1 MTSSRLIPLAC
12 LYLAL
17 AALGQALQWQEH
29 GSHRLAKLTIKPSDR
44 DGFLLT
50 SPEKTGVQFANKLSR
65 LLVAK
70 NRNLANGSGVAIGDI
85 DGDGLADVYFC
96 GLQTDNKLYRNL
108 GGWKFE
114 DISNT
119 SGVTCPRQYSTGAL
133 IEDVDGDGDNDLL
146 VTGLAKGTRLFL
158 NNGSGQFTE
167 KTNSGLFPKLGATS
181 MAMADIDQDGDLDL
195 YVTNYRTTNHK
206 DRPPGVNV
214 SVTQEGDRIIVTPSN
229 RFTYLKSNRPG
240 GVNIVE
246 LGEPDFLYKNNGEG
260 VFKPVNWTSGDF
272 LDAQGN
278 RLTKPP
284 LDWGLSVAMRDF
296 NNDQLPDIYVCNDY
310 FYSVDKFWLNQG
322 DGTFKLAD
330 HHVVRNFSMSSMS
343 VDCADINLD
352 GYHDFFVADML
363 SRRMSFRHTQRA
375 NVLSPD
381 IHIPVSETTYQPEF
395 ARNTLQ
401 LGRGDGTFVEIA
413 QFAGLDASEW
423 TWSSRFLDVDLDGY
437 QDLIVTTGNEADVL
451 DADMLRVVAQSP
463 KTRDDHVRNMMNFP
477 RLKTPNLIFHNDGSL
492 AFSERGEDLGFDHV
506 GISHGMA
513 AGDLDND
520 GDLDLAI
527 NNLNEPAS
535 LYENLATAHR
545 VAVRLKGLK
554 DNTHAVGAEV
564 IFENHM
570 GQHSRQIISGG
581 RYLSGDQ
588 PQVVFG
594 IPNEDTTVAVRIR
607 WPNDRTSNVEN
618 IPVNSLIEVS
628 QSHSTTT
635 EKPTEHNKIV
645 PLFKEA
651 RLPDAFAHREN
662 SFNDY
667 DARPLLASRES
678 TLGPGLSAVDLDGD
692 FIDEILM
699 GTGKGSIPKGIMRS
713 PNKPDTFE
721 LIHWGGSSKAIR
733 DILSLGVAPKL
744 KGKRMLLA
752 TQSNLEDGL
761 TIGSSVSQIQDSAWS
776 KIDEAGV
783 FGAGPVALADV
794 DSDGDVDLFVGG
806 MANHSD
812 SYLNIS
818 SYLFLNSGDDFELT
832 DTGRALNHIGSVTG
846 AVFTDVDNDRDPD
859 LLLARR
865 WNSPLLLINDQGNFT
880 DRTEEWGLSELKG
893 LWHGVSTGDFNND
906 GRMDFIMTNLGKN
919 NKYTR
924 YLDQEIWLH
933 LGDFNGDGISEG
945 VESIVDPFLQKRVPM
960 RDLDTLSKVMP
971 WVHDMFPSYHA
982 FGQAPI
988 ETLLGPVETPP
999 VILKL
1004 NTLDTSIFLN
1014 LGNRFARKNLPS
1026 ECQFT
1031 PAMGCSV
1038 SDFDGDG
1045 NEDIYLAQNFFDVE
1059 RETSRHDAGLGQVL
1073 LGNGNGEFR
1082 ALTRLQS
1089 GVAALG
1095 QARACVVSDFNGDGR
1110 VDIATTQNNDRTL
1123 VYLNQG
1129 GQFGLRVFLVGTQ
1142 KNPTAV
1148 GATLTLISEGNS
1160 GPKRE
1165 IRLGSGYLSQDG
1177 LGQVF
1182 TTADK
1187 ESVLRVQ
1194 WPSGDSA
1201 EYKLPDTAKTI
1212 TISEKGGIH
1221 VVQ

>member
-1 MTSSRLIPLAC
+1 MAVCATAGRS
-12 LYLAL
+12 
-17 AALGQALQWQEH
+17 LGQAADWQKGE
-29 GSHRLAKLTIKPSDR
+29 
-44 DGFLLT
+44 GFLFKELT
-50 SPEKTGVQFANKLSR
+50 LSKEGRPGFTSLSTNLTGIHFINRLSKDR
-65 LLVAK
+65 YTTNQIYL
-70 NRNLANGSGVAIGDI
+70 NGSGVVAGDY
-85 DGDGLADVYFC
+85 DGDGLCDLFFC
-96 GLQTDNKLYRNL
+96 GLDSENKLYRNL
-108 GGWKFE
+108 GNWKFE
-114 DISNT
+114 DVSAKARVRGRGIA
-119 SGVTCPRQYSTGAL
+119 STGAVFA
-133 IEDVDGDGDNDLL
+133 DV
-146 VTGLAKGTRLFL
+146 
-158 NNGSGQFTE
+158 NGNGR
-167 KTNSGLFPKLGATS
+167 
-181 MAMADIDQDGDLDL
+181 LDL
-195 YVTNYRTTNHK
+195 IINSVGQGTWVLLNAGK
-206 DRPPGVNV
+206 DG
-214 SVTQEGDRIIVTPSN
+214 
-229 RFTYLKSNRPG
+229 
-240 GVNIVE
+240 
-246 LGEPDFLYKNNGEG
+246 
-260 VFKPVNWTSGDF
+260 
-272 LDAQGN
+272 
-278 RLTKPP
+278 
-284 LDWGLSVAMRDF
+284 
-296 NNDQLPDIYVCNDY
+296 
-310 FYSVDKFWLNQG
+310 
-322 DGTFKLAD
+322 
-330 HHVVRNFSMSSMS
+330 
-343 VDCADINLD
+343 
-352 GYHDFFVADML
+352 
-363 SRRMSFRHTQRA
+363 FR
-375 NVLSPD
+375 
-381 IHIPVSETTYQPEF
+381 
-395 ARNTLQ
+395 
-401 LGRGDGTFVEIA
+401 
-413 QFAGLDASEW
+413 
-423 TWSSRFLDVDLDGY
+423 
-437 QDLIVTTGNEADVL
+437 
-451 DADMLRVVAQSP
+451 
-463 KTRDDHVRNMMNFP
+463 
-477 RLKTPNLIFHNDGSL
+477 
-492 AFSERGEDLGFDHV
+492 
-506 GISHGMA
+506 
-513 AGDLDND
+513 
-520 GDLDLAI
+520 
-527 NNLNEPAS
+527 
-535 LYENLATAHR
+535 
-545 VAVRLKGLK
+545 
-554 DNTHAVGAEV
+554 
-564 IFENHM
+564 
-570 GQHSRQIISGG
+570 
-581 RYLSGDQ
+581 
-588 PQVVFG
+588 
-594 IPNEDTTVAVRIR
+594 
-607 WPNDRTSNVEN
+607 
-618 IPVNSLIEVS
+618 
-628 QSHSTTT
+628 
-635 EKPTEHNKIV
+635 
-645 PLFKEA
+645 
-651 RLPDAFAHREN
+651 
-662 SFNDY
+662 
-667 DARPLLASRES
+667 
-678 TLGPGLSAVDLDGD
+678 
-692 FIDEILM
+692 
-699 GTGKGSIPKGIMRS
+699 
-713 PNKPDTFE
+713 
-721 LIHWGGSSKAIR
+721 AIR
-733 DILSLGVAPKL
+733 PINPR
-744 KGKRMLLA
+744 KGGM
-752 TQSNLEDGL
+752 SM
-761 TIGSSVSQIQDSAWS
+761 
-776 KIDEAGV
+776 
-783 FGAGPVALADV
+783 ALADV

>member
-1 MTSSRLIPLAC
+1 MAVCATAGRS
-12 LYLAL
+12 
-17 AALGQALQWQEH
+17 LGQAADWQKGE
-29 GSHRLAKLTIKPSDR
+29 
-44 DGFLLT
+44 GFLFKELT
-50 SPEKTGVQFANKLSR
+50 LSKEGRPGFTSLSTNLTGIHFI
-65 LLVAK
+65 
-70 NRNLANGSGVAIGDI
+70 NRISKDRYTTNQIYLNGSGVAAGDY
-85 DGDGLADVYFC
+85 DGDGLCDLFFC
-96 GLQTDNKLYRNL
+96 GLDSENKLYRNL
-108 GGWKFE
+108 GNWKFE
-114 DISNT
+114 DVSAKARVRGRGIA
-119 SGVTCPRQYSTGAL
+119 STGAVFA
-133 IEDVDGDGDNDLL
+133 DV
-146 VTGLAKGTRLFL
+146 
-158 NNGSGQFTE
+158 NGNGR
-167 KTNSGLFPKLGATS
+167 
-181 MAMADIDQDGDLDL
+181 LDL
-195 YVTNYRTTNHK
+195 IINSVGQGTWVLLNAGK
-206 DRPPGVNV
+206 DG
-214 SVTQEGDRIIVTPSN
+214 
-229 RFTYLKSNRPG
+229 
-240 GVNIVE
+240 
-246 LGEPDFLYKNNGEG
+246 
-260 VFKPVNWTSGDF
+260 
-272 LDAQGN
+272 
-278 RLTKPP
+278 
-284 LDWGLSVAMRDF
+284 
-296 NNDQLPDIYVCNDY
+296 
-310 FYSVDKFWLNQG
+310 
-322 DGTFKLAD
+322 
-330 HHVVRNFSMSSMS
+330 
-343 VDCADINLD
+343 
-352 GYHDFFVADML
+352 
-363 SRRMSFRHTQRA
+363 FR
-375 NVLSPD
+375 
-381 IHIPVSETTYQPEF
+381 
-395 ARNTLQ
+395 
-401 LGRGDGTFVEIA
+401 
-413 QFAGLDASEW
+413 
-423 TWSSRFLDVDLDGY
+423 
-437 QDLIVTTGNEADVL
+437 
-451 DADMLRVVAQSP
+451 
-463 KTRDDHVRNMMNFP
+463 
-477 RLKTPNLIFHNDGSL
+477 
-492 AFSERGEDLGFDHV
+492 
-506 GISHGMA
+506 
-513 AGDLDND
+513 
-520 GDLDLAI
+520 
-527 NNLNEPAS
+527 
-535 LYENLATAHR
+535 
-545 VAVRLKGLK
+545 
-554 DNTHAVGAEV
+554 
-564 IFENHM
+564 
-570 GQHSRQIISGG
+570 
-581 RYLSGDQ
+581 
-588 PQVVFG
+588 
-594 IPNEDTTVAVRIR
+594 
-607 WPNDRTSNVEN
+607 
-618 IPVNSLIEVS
+618 
-628 QSHSTTT
+628 
-635 EKPTEHNKIV
+635 
-645 PLFKEA
+645 
-651 RLPDAFAHREN
+651 
-662 SFNDY
+662 
-667 DARPLLASRES
+667 
-678 TLGPGLSAVDLDGD
+678 
-692 FIDEILM
+692 
-699 GTGKGSIPKGIMRS
+699 
-713 PNKPDTFE
+713 
-721 LIHWGGSSKAIR
+721 AIR
-733 DILSLGVAPKL
+733 PINPR
-744 KGKRMLLA
+744 KGGM
-752 TQSNLEDGL
+752 SM
-761 TIGSSVSQIQDSAWS
+761 
-776 KIDEAGV
+776 
-783 FGAGPVALADV
+783 ALADV

-846 AVFTDVDNDRDPD
+846 AVFTDVDSDRDPD

-880 DRTEEWGLSELKG
+880 DQTEEWGLSELKG

>member
-1 MTSSRLIPLAC
+1 MAVCATAGRS
-12 LYLAL
+12 
-17 AALGQALQWQEH
+17 LGQAADWQKGE
-29 GSHRLAKLTIKPSDR
+29 
-44 DGFLLT
+44 GFLFKELT
-50 SPEKTGVQFANKLSR
+50 LSKEGRPGFTSLSTNLTGIHFINRLSKDR
-65 LLVAK
+65 YTTNQIYL
-70 NRNLANGSGVAIGDI
+70 NGSGVAAGDY
-85 DGDGLADVYFC
+85 DGDGLCDLFFC
-96 GLQTDNKLYRNL
+96 GLDSENKLYRNL
-108 GGWKFE
+108 GNWKFE
-114 DISNT
+114 DVSAKARVRGRGIA
-119 SGVTCPRQYSTGAL
+119 STGAVFA
-133 IEDVDGDGDNDLL
+133 DV
-146 VTGLAKGTRLFL
+146 
-158 NNGSGQFTE
+158 NGNGR
-167 KTNSGLFPKLGATS
+167 
-181 MAMADIDQDGDLDL
+181 LDL
-195 YVTNYRTTNHK
+195 IINSVGQGTWVLLNAGK
-206 DRPPGVNV
+206 DG
-214 SVTQEGDRIIVTPSN
+214 
-229 RFTYLKSNRPG
+229 
-240 GVNIVE
+240 
-246 LGEPDFLYKNNGEG
+246 
-260 VFKPVNWTSGDF
+260 
-272 LDAQGN
+272 
-278 RLTKPP
+278 
-284 LDWGLSVAMRDF
+284 
-296 NNDQLPDIYVCNDY
+296 
-310 FYSVDKFWLNQG
+310 
-322 DGTFKLAD
+322 
-330 HHVVRNFSMSSMS
+330 
-343 VDCADINLD
+343 
-352 GYHDFFVADML
+352 
-363 SRRMSFRHTQRA
+363 FR
-375 NVLSPD
+375 
-381 IHIPVSETTYQPEF
+381 
-395 ARNTLQ
+395 
-401 LGRGDGTFVEIA
+401 
-413 QFAGLDASEW
+413 
-423 TWSSRFLDVDLDGY
+423 
-437 QDLIVTTGNEADVL
+437 
-451 DADMLRVVAQSP
+451 
-463 KTRDDHVRNMMNFP
+463 
-477 RLKTPNLIFHNDGSL
+477 
-492 AFSERGEDLGFDHV
+492 
-506 GISHGMA
+506 
-513 AGDLDND
+513 
-520 GDLDLAI
+520 
-527 NNLNEPAS
+527 
-535 LYENLATAHR
+535 
-545 VAVRLKGLK
+545 
-554 DNTHAVGAEV
+554 
-564 IFENHM
+564 
-570 GQHSRQIISGG
+570 
-581 RYLSGDQ
+581 
-588 PQVVFG
+588 
-594 IPNEDTTVAVRIR
+594 
-607 WPNDRTSNVEN
+607 
-618 IPVNSLIEVS
+618 
-628 QSHSTTT
+628 
-635 EKPTEHNKIV
+635 
-645 PLFKEA
+645 
-651 RLPDAFAHREN
+651 
-662 SFNDY
+662 
-667 DARPLLASRES
+667 
-678 TLGPGLSAVDLDGD
+678 
-692 FIDEILM
+692 
-699 GTGKGSIPKGIMRS
+699 
-713 PNKPDTFE
+713 
-721 LIHWGGSSKAIR
+721 AIR
-733 DILSLGVAPKL
+733 PINPR
-744 KGKRMLLA
+744 KGGM
-752 TQSNLEDGL
+752 SM
-761 TIGSSVSQIQDSAWS
+761 
-776 KIDEAGV
+776 
-783 FGAGPVALADV
+783 ALADV

-865 WNSPLLLINDQGNFT
+865 WNSPLLLINGQGNFT

>member
-1 MTSSRLIPLAC
+1 MAVCATAGRS
-12 LYLAL
+12 
-17 AALGQALQWQEH
+17 LGQAADWQKGE
-29 GSHRLAKLTIKPSDR
+29 
-44 DGFLLT
+44 GFLFKELT
-50 SPEKTGVQFANKLSR
+50 LSKEGRPGFTSLSTNLTGIHFINRLSKDR
-65 LLVAK
+65 YTTNQIYL
-70 NRNLANGSGVAIGDI
+70 NGSGVAAGDY
-85 DGDGLADVYFC
+85 DGDGLCDLFFC
-96 GLQTDNKLYRNL
+96 GLDSENKLYRNL
-108 GGWKFE
+108 GNWKFE
-114 DISNT
+114 DVSAKARVRGRGIA
-119 SGVTCPRQYSTGAL
+119 STGAVFA
-133 IEDVDGDGDNDLL
+133 DV
-146 VTGLAKGTRLFL
+146 
-158 NNGSGQFTE
+158 NGNGR
-167 KTNSGLFPKLGATS
+167 
-181 MAMADIDQDGDLDL
+181 LDL
-195 YVTNYRTTNHK
+195 IINSVGQGTWVLLNAGK
-206 DRPPGVNV
+206 DG
-214 SVTQEGDRIIVTPSN
+214 
-229 RFTYLKSNRPG
+229 
-240 GVNIVE
+240 
-246 LGEPDFLYKNNGEG
+246 
-260 VFKPVNWTSGDF
+260 
-272 LDAQGN
+272 
-278 RLTKPP
+278 
-284 LDWGLSVAMRDF
+284 
-296 NNDQLPDIYVCNDY
+296 
-310 FYSVDKFWLNQG
+310 
-322 DGTFKLAD
+322 
-330 HHVVRNFSMSSMS
+330 
-343 VDCADINLD
+343 
-352 GYHDFFVADML
+352 
-363 SRRMSFRHTQRA
+363 FR
-375 NVLSPD
+375 
-381 IHIPVSETTYQPEF
+381 
-395 ARNTLQ
+395 
-401 LGRGDGTFVEIA
+401 
-413 QFAGLDASEW
+413 
-423 TWSSRFLDVDLDGY
+423 
-437 QDLIVTTGNEADVL
+437 
-451 DADMLRVVAQSP
+451 
-463 KTRDDHVRNMMNFP
+463 
-477 RLKTPNLIFHNDGSL
+477 
-492 AFSERGEDLGFDHV
+492 
-506 GISHGMA
+506 
-513 AGDLDND
+513 
-520 GDLDLAI
+520 
-527 NNLNEPAS
+527 
-535 LYENLATAHR
+535 
-545 VAVRLKGLK
+545 
-554 DNTHAVGAEV
+554 
-564 IFENHM
+564 
-570 GQHSRQIISGG
+570 
-581 RYLSGDQ
+581 
-588 PQVVFG
+588 
-594 IPNEDTTVAVRIR
+594 
-607 WPNDRTSNVEN
+607 
-618 IPVNSLIEVS
+618 
-628 QSHSTTT
+628 
-635 EKPTEHNKIV
+635 
-645 PLFKEA
+645 
-651 RLPDAFAHREN
+651 
-662 SFNDY
+662 
-667 DARPLLASRES
+667 
-678 TLGPGLSAVDLDGD
+678 
-692 FIDEILM
+692 
-699 GTGKGSIPKGIMRS
+699 
-713 PNKPDTFE
+713 
-721 LIHWGGSSKAIR
+721 AIR
-733 DILSLGVAPKL
+733 PINPR
-744 KGKRMLLA
+744 KGGM
-752 TQSNLEDGL
+752 SM
-761 TIGSSVSQIQDSAWS
+761 
-776 KIDEAGV
+776 
-783 FGAGPVALADV
+783 ALADV

-859 LLLARR
+859 LLLERR

-1031 PAMGCSV
+1031 PTMGCSV

>member
-1 MTSSRLIPLAC
+1 MAVCATAGRS
-12 LYLAL
+12 
-17 AALGQALQWQEH
+17 LGQAADWQKGE
-29 GSHRLAKLTIKPSDR
+29 
-44 DGFLLT
+44 GFLFKELT
-50 SPEKTGVQFANKLSR
+50 LSKEGRPGFTSLSTNLTGIHFINRLSKDR
-65 LLVAK
+65 YTTNQIYL
-70 NRNLANGSGVAIGDI
+70 NGSGVAAGDY
-85 DGDGLADVYFC
+85 DGDGLCDLFFC
-96 GLQTDNKLYRNL
+96 GLDSENKLYRNL
-108 GGWKFE
+108 GNWKFE
-114 DISNT
+114 DVSAKARVRGRGIA
-119 SGVTCPRQYSTGAL
+119 STGAVFA
-133 IEDVDGDGDNDLL
+133 DV
-146 VTGLAKGTRLFL
+146 
-158 NNGSGQFTE
+158 NGNGR
-167 KTNSGLFPKLGATS
+167 
-181 MAMADIDQDGDLDL
+181 LDL
-195 YVTNYRTTNHK
+195 IINSVGQGTWVLLNAGK
-206 DRPPGVNV
+206 DG
-214 SVTQEGDRIIVTPSN
+214 
-229 RFTYLKSNRPG
+229 
-240 GVNIVE
+240 
-246 LGEPDFLYKNNGEG
+246 
-260 VFKPVNWTSGDF
+260 
-272 LDAQGN
+272 
-278 RLTKPP
+278 
-284 LDWGLSVAMRDF
+284 
-296 NNDQLPDIYVCNDY
+296 
-310 FYSVDKFWLNQG
+310 
-322 DGTFKLAD
+322 
-330 HHVVRNFSMSSMS
+330 
-343 VDCADINLD
+343 
-352 GYHDFFVADML
+352 
-363 SRRMSFRHTQRA
+363 FR
-375 NVLSPD
+375 
-381 IHIPVSETTYQPEF
+381 
-395 ARNTLQ
+395 
-401 LGRGDGTFVEIA
+401 
-413 QFAGLDASEW
+413 
-423 TWSSRFLDVDLDGY
+423 
-437 QDLIVTTGNEADVL
+437 
-451 DADMLRVVAQSP
+451 
-463 KTRDDHVRNMMNFP
+463 
-477 RLKTPNLIFHNDGSL
+477 
-492 AFSERGEDLGFDHV
+492 
-506 GISHGMA
+506 
-513 AGDLDND
+513 
-520 GDLDLAI
+520 
-527 NNLNEPAS
+527 
-535 LYENLATAHR
+535 
-545 VAVRLKGLK
+545 
-554 DNTHAVGAEV
+554 
-564 IFENHM
+564 
-570 GQHSRQIISGG
+570 
-581 RYLSGDQ
+581 
-588 PQVVFG
+588 
-594 IPNEDTTVAVRIR
+594 
-607 WPNDRTSNVEN
+607 
-618 IPVNSLIEVS
+618 
-628 QSHSTTT
+628 
-635 EKPTEHNKIV
+635 
-645 PLFKEA
+645 
-651 RLPDAFAHREN
+651 
-662 SFNDY
+662 
-667 DARPLLASRES
+667 
-678 TLGPGLSAVDLDGD
+678 
-692 FIDEILM
+692 
-699 GTGKGSIPKGIMRS
+699 
-713 PNKPDTFE
+713 
-721 LIHWGGSSKAIR
+721 AIR
-733 DILSLGVAPKL
+733 PINPR
-744 KGKRMLLA
+744 KGGM
-752 TQSNLEDGL
+752 SM
-761 TIGSSVSQIQDSAWS
+761 
-776 KIDEAGV
+776 
-783 FGAGPVALADV
+783 ALADV

-1014 LGNRFARKNLPS
+1014 LGNRLARKNLPS

>member
-1 MTSSRLIPLAC
+1 MAVCATAGRS
-12 LYLAL
+12 
-17 AALGQALQWQEH
+17 LGQAADWQKGE
-29 GSHRLAKLTIKPSDR
+29 
-44 DGFLLT
+44 GFLFKELT
-50 SPEKTGVQFANKLSR
+50 LSKEGRPGFTSLSTNLTGIHFI
-65 LLVAK
+65 
-70 NRNLANGSGVAIGDI
+70 NRISKDRYTTNQIYLNGSGVAAGDY
-85 DGDGLADVYFC
+85 DGDGLCDLFFC
-96 GLQTDNKLYRNL
+96 GLDSENKLYRNL
-108 GGWKFE
+108 GNWKFE
-114 DISNT
+114 DVSAKARVRGRGIA
-119 SGVTCPRQYSTGAL
+119 STGAVFA
-133 IEDVDGDGDNDLL
+133 DV
-146 VTGLAKGTRLFL
+146 
-158 NNGSGQFTE
+158 NGNGR
-167 KTNSGLFPKLGATS
+167 
-181 MAMADIDQDGDLDL
+181 LDL
-195 YVTNYRTTNHK
+195 IINSVGQGTWVLLNAGK
-206 DRPPGVNV
+206 DG
-214 SVTQEGDRIIVTPSN
+214 
-229 RFTYLKSNRPG
+229 
-240 GVNIVE
+240 
-246 LGEPDFLYKNNGEG
+246 
-260 VFKPVNWTSGDF
+260 
-272 LDAQGN
+272 
-278 RLTKPP
+278 
-284 LDWGLSVAMRDF
+284 
-296 NNDQLPDIYVCNDY
+296 
-310 FYSVDKFWLNQG
+310 
-322 DGTFKLAD
+322 
-330 HHVVRNFSMSSMS
+330 
-343 VDCADINLD
+343 
-352 GYHDFFVADML
+352 
-363 SRRMSFRHTQRA
+363 FR
-375 NVLSPD
+375 
-381 IHIPVSETTYQPEF
+381 
-395 ARNTLQ
+395 
-401 LGRGDGTFVEIA
+401 
-413 QFAGLDASEW
+413 
-423 TWSSRFLDVDLDGY
+423 
-437 QDLIVTTGNEADVL
+437 
-451 DADMLRVVAQSP
+451 
-463 KTRDDHVRNMMNFP
+463 
-477 RLKTPNLIFHNDGSL
+477 
-492 AFSERGEDLGFDHV
+492 
-506 GISHGMA
+506 
-513 AGDLDND
+513 
-520 GDLDLAI
+520 
-527 NNLNEPAS
+527 
-535 LYENLATAHR
+535 
-545 VAVRLKGLK
+545 
-554 DNTHAVGAEV
+554 
-564 IFENHM
+564 
-570 GQHSRQIISGG
+570 
-581 RYLSGDQ
+581 
-588 PQVVFG
+588 
-594 IPNEDTTVAVRIR
+594 
-607 WPNDRTSNVEN
+607 
-618 IPVNSLIEVS
+618 
-628 QSHSTTT
+628 
-635 EKPTEHNKIV
+635 
-645 PLFKEA
+645 
-651 RLPDAFAHREN
+651 
-662 SFNDY
+662 
-667 DARPLLASRES
+667 
-678 TLGPGLSAVDLDGD
+678 
-692 FIDEILM
+692 
-699 GTGKGSIPKGIMRS
+699 
-713 PNKPDTFE
+713 
-721 LIHWGGSSKAIR
+721 AIR
-733 DILSLGVAPKL
+733 PINPR
-744 KGKRMLLA
+744 KGGM
-752 TQSNLEDGL
+752 SM
-761 TIGSSVSQIQDSAWS
+761 
-776 KIDEAGV
+776 
-783 FGAGPVALADV
+783 ALADV

-880 DRTEEWGLSELKG
+880 DQTEEWGLSELKG

>member
-1 MTSSRLIPLAC
+1 MAVCATAGRS
-12 LYLAL
+12 
-17 AALGQALQWQEH
+17 LGQAADWQKGE
-29 GSHRLAKLTIKPSDR
+29 
-44 DGFLLT
+44 GFLFKELT
-50 SPEKTGVQFANKLSR
+50 LSKEGRPGFTSLSTNLTGIHFINRLSKDR
-65 LLVAK
+65 YTTNQIYL
-70 NRNLANGSGVAIGDI
+70 NGSGVAAGDY
-85 DGDGLADVYFC
+85 DGDGLCDLFFC
-96 GLQTDNKLYRNL
+96 GLDSENKLYRNL
-108 GGWKFE
+108 GNWKFE
-114 DISNT
+114 DVSAKARVRGRGIA
-119 SGVTCPRQYSTGAL
+119 STGAVFS
-133 IEDVDGDGDNDLL
+133 DV
-146 VTGLAKGTRLFL
+146 
-158 NNGSGQFTE
+158 NGNGR
-167 KTNSGLFPKLGATS
+167 
-181 MAMADIDQDGDLDL
+181 LDL
-195 YVTNYRTTNHK
+195 IINSVGQGTWVLLNAGK
-206 DRPPGVNV
+206 DG
-214 SVTQEGDRIIVTPSN
+214 
-229 RFTYLKSNRPG
+229 
-240 GVNIVE
+240 
-246 LGEPDFLYKNNGEG
+246 
-260 VFKPVNWTSGDF
+260 
-272 LDAQGN
+272 
-278 RLTKPP
+278 
-284 LDWGLSVAMRDF
+284 
-296 NNDQLPDIYVCNDY
+296 
-310 FYSVDKFWLNQG
+310 
-322 DGTFKLAD
+322 
-330 HHVVRNFSMSSMS
+330 
-343 VDCADINLD
+343 
-352 GYHDFFVADML
+352 
-363 SRRMSFRHTQRA
+363 FR
-375 NVLSPD
+375 
-381 IHIPVSETTYQPEF
+381 
-395 ARNTLQ
+395 
-401 LGRGDGTFVEIA
+401 
-413 QFAGLDASEW
+413 
-423 TWSSRFLDVDLDGY
+423 
-437 QDLIVTTGNEADVL
+437 
-451 DADMLRVVAQSP
+451 
-463 KTRDDHVRNMMNFP
+463 
-477 RLKTPNLIFHNDGSL
+477 
-492 AFSERGEDLGFDHV
+492 
-506 GISHGMA
+506 
-513 AGDLDND
+513 
-520 GDLDLAI
+520 
-527 NNLNEPAS
+527 
-535 LYENLATAHR
+535 
-545 VAVRLKGLK
+545 
-554 DNTHAVGAEV
+554 
-564 IFENHM
+564 
-570 GQHSRQIISGG
+570 
-581 RYLSGDQ
+581 
-588 PQVVFG
+588 
-594 IPNEDTTVAVRIR
+594 
-607 WPNDRTSNVEN
+607 
-618 IPVNSLIEVS
+618 
-628 QSHSTTT
+628 
-635 EKPTEHNKIV
+635 
-645 PLFKEA
+645 
-651 RLPDAFAHREN
+651 
-662 SFNDY
+662 
-667 DARPLLASRES
+667 
-678 TLGPGLSAVDLDGD
+678 
-692 FIDEILM
+692 
-699 GTGKGSIPKGIMRS
+699 
-713 PNKPDTFE
+713 
-721 LIHWGGSSKAIR
+721 AIR
-733 DILSLGVAPKL
+733 PINPR
-744 KGKRMLLA
+744 KGGM
-752 TQSNLEDGL
+752 SM
-761 TIGSSVSQIQDSAWS
+761 
-776 KIDEAGV
+776 
-783 FGAGPVALADV
+783 ALADV

-865 WNSPLLLINDQGNFT
+865 WNSPLLLINDQRNFT
-880 DRTEEWGLSELKG
+880 DQTEEWGLSELKG

-933 LGDFNGDGISEG
+933 LGDFNRDGISEG

-1014 LGNRFARKNLPS
+1014 LGNGFARKNLPS

-1059 RETSRHDAGLGQVL
+1059 RETSRRDAGLGQVL

-1165 IRLGSGYLSQDG
+1165 IRLGSGYLSHDG

-1187 ESVLRVQ
+1187 ESVLRGQ

>member
-1 MTSSRLIPLAC
+1 MAVCATAGRS
-12 LYLAL
+12 
-17 AALGQALQWQEH
+17 LGQAADWQKGE
-29 GSHRLAKLTIKPSDR
+29 
-44 DGFLLT
+44 GFLFKELT
-50 SPEKTGVQFANKLSR
+50 LSKEGRPGFTSLSTNLTGIHFINRLSKDR
-65 LLVAK
+65 YTTNQIYL
-70 NRNLANGSGVAIGDI
+70 NGSGVAAGDY
-85 DGDGLADVYFC
+85 DGDGLCDLFFC
-96 GLQTDNKLYRNL
+96 GLDSENKLYRNL
-108 GGWKFE
+108 GNWKFE
-114 DISNT
+114 DVSAKARVRGRGIA
-119 SGVTCPRQYSTGAL
+119 STGAVFA
-133 IEDVDGDGDNDLL
+133 DV
-146 VTGLAKGTRLFL
+146 
-158 NNGSGQFTE
+158 NGNGR
-167 KTNSGLFPKLGATS
+167 
-181 MAMADIDQDGDLDL
+181 LDL
-195 YVTNYRTTNHK
+195 IINSVGQGTWVLLNAGK
-206 DRPPGVNV
+206 DG
-214 SVTQEGDRIIVTPSN
+214 
-229 RFTYLKSNRPG
+229 
-240 GVNIVE
+240 
-246 LGEPDFLYKNNGEG
+246 
-260 VFKPVNWTSGDF
+260 
-272 LDAQGN
+272 
-278 RLTKPP
+278 
-284 LDWGLSVAMRDF
+284 
-296 NNDQLPDIYVCNDY
+296 
-310 FYSVDKFWLNQG
+310 
-322 DGTFKLAD
+322 
-330 HHVVRNFSMSSMS
+330 
-343 VDCADINLD
+343 
-352 GYHDFFVADML
+352 
-363 SRRMSFRHTQRA
+363 FR
-375 NVLSPD
+375 
-381 IHIPVSETTYQPEF
+381 
-395 ARNTLQ
+395 
-401 LGRGDGTFVEIA
+401 
-413 QFAGLDASEW
+413 
-423 TWSSRFLDVDLDGY
+423 
-437 QDLIVTTGNEADVL
+437 
-451 DADMLRVVAQSP
+451 
-463 KTRDDHVRNMMNFP
+463 
-477 RLKTPNLIFHNDGSL
+477 
-492 AFSERGEDLGFDHV
+492 
-506 GISHGMA
+506 
-513 AGDLDND
+513 
-520 GDLDLAI
+520 
-527 NNLNEPAS
+527 
-535 LYENLATAHR
+535 
-545 VAVRLKGLK
+545 
-554 DNTHAVGAEV
+554 
-564 IFENHM
+564 
-570 GQHSRQIISGG
+570 
-581 RYLSGDQ
+581 
-588 PQVVFG
+588 
-594 IPNEDTTVAVRIR
+594 
-607 WPNDRTSNVEN
+607 
-618 IPVNSLIEVS
+618 
-628 QSHSTTT
+628 
-635 EKPTEHNKIV
+635 
-645 PLFKEA
+645 
-651 RLPDAFAHREN
+651 
-662 SFNDY
+662 
-667 DARPLLASRES
+667 
-678 TLGPGLSAVDLDGD
+678 
-692 FIDEILM
+692 
-699 GTGKGSIPKGIMRS
+699 
-713 PNKPDTFE
+713 
-721 LIHWGGSSKAIR
+721 AIR
-733 DILSLGVAPKL
+733 PINPR
-744 KGKRMLLA
+744 KGGM
-752 TQSNLEDGL
+752 SM
-761 TIGSSVSQIQDSAWS
+761 
-776 KIDEAGV
+776 
-783 FGAGPVALADV
+783 ALADV

-1212 TISEKGGIH
+1212 TISDKGGIH